1 MNLKYFI
8 PSLLTSTNIFLGSVA
23 VFCAVD
29 GKTDLAFYLVLFAA
43 IFDFADGFFAR
54 MLNAVSDFGKQ
65 LDSLSDLISFGFAP
79 ASILYYHISTYLNLN
94 LLKFIPS
101 LIVIF
106 SALRLAKFNIDPNQ
120 KSSFKG
126 LPTPAN
132 AMFLITIFHS
142 DSIKISFIET
152 LLQSDIFIVLLIIV
166 LSALLVLPL
175 DFFSLK
181 IKKLVFKENIFQI
194 ILILSGIALFTIFGL
209 TGISF
214 SIILYIVLS
223 IFKSIFGKKNNNEV
237 FSTD

>member
-29 GKTDLAFYLVLFAA
+29 GKTDLAVYLVLFAA

-79 ASILYYHISTYLNLN
+79 ASILYYNNTTNLN
-94 LLKFIPS
+94 SNFLKFIPI

-106 SALRLAKFNIDPNQ
+106 SAIRLAKFNIDPNQ

-132 AMFLITIFHS
+132 AIFLITLFHS
-142 DSIKISFIET
+142 DSAKLSFIET
-152 LLQSDIFIVLLIIV
+152 LLKSDIFIGLLIIV

-194 ILILSGIALFTIFGL
+194 ILILSGIALFIIFGL

-223 IFKSIFGKKNNNEV
+223 IFKSIFGKKNNNEI